1 MAGKSIPLA
10 DAGCAAASTGL
21 ACGTLRVVLYEPVMQ
36 NALHDVLLFRA
47 SQPAFIL
54 ILTTPR
60 MPLPLLRSASTLL
73 LHALIW
79 GLVAVLLVAQQPDY
93 PGPKPTEFWLTQAV
107 VFGLLVGVF
116 YANVAW
122 AAPRLLYGRQVWA
135 YVVLNAVAVLAVLVV
150 HQQVEAHLGVSELVA
165 TAREAVLNPP
175 NPWSGPRPHPLPG
188 PEESSTLVNPG
199 VLLIALL
206 VLGIATS
213 LAAMQKGQRDA
224 ESRLELERRQ
234 VATELSLL
242 KAQIN
247 PHFFFNTLNNIY
259 ALTLLDGD
267 QARAA
272 LHRLSRMMRY
282 VLYESPAGHT
292 RLSQEISFLQ
302 DYIEL
307 MHLRLTTKVQVK
319 LELPDPLSSDPFIAP
334 MLFQPFVEN
343 AFKHGVSATAPS
355 CITIR
360 LGQPTA
366 YAVELSVRNTVF
378 PNRPAAEDEPG
389 GIGLANT
396 QRRLDLLYPHAYTV
410 HVTPRNAHNEY
421 EVCLHLNL

>member
-1 MAGKSIPLA
+1 
-10 DAGCAAASTGL
+10 
-21 ACGTLRVVLYEPVMQ
+21 
-36 NALHDVLLFRA
+36 
-47 SQPAFIL
+47 
-54 ILTTPR
+54 
-60 MPLPLLRSASTLL
+60 MPIPLLRSASTLL
-73 LHALIW
+73 LHALVW

-93 PGPKPTEFWLTQAV
+93 PGPKPIEFWLTQAV

-116 YANVAW
+116 YLNVAW
-122 AAPRLLYGRQVWA
+122 AAPRLLYGGKGWA
-135 YVVLNAVAVLAVLVV
+135 YVVLNAALVLAVLAI
-150 HQQVEAHLGVSELVA
+150 HQQAEQRLGVPELISA
-165 TAREAVLNPP
+165 AREAVLNPP
-175 NPWSGPRPHPLPG
+175 NPWSAPRPYPVPG
-188 PEESSTLVNPG
+188 LEEGSPFVNSG
-199 VLLIALL
+199 VLLLALL

-224 ESRLELERRQ
+224 ESSLELERRQ

-259 ALTLLDGD
+259 ALTLLDAD

-292 RLSQEISFLQ
+292 CLSQEISFLR
-302 DYIEL
+302 DYVEL
-307 MHLRLTTKVQVK
+307 MHLRLTNKVQVSF
-319 LELPDPLSSDPFIAP
+319 EMPDPLSPDPFIAP

-355 CITIR
+355 RISIELR
-360 LGQPTA
+360 QPTA
-366 YAVELSVRNTVF
+366 HTVELCVRNTVF
-378 PNRPAAEDEPG
+378 PDRPADDDDEPG

-396 QRRLDLLYPHAYTV
+396 QRRLDLLYPHAHTV
-410 HVTPRNAHNEY
+410 RVNPHNAANEY